1 LKSLRVGLSLLISK
15 RLQLIIQWLFAIIG
29 LVSEYFNHGSDVACK
44 LLNGKMIEKV
54 SAKGKIAK
62 YKIWHFAMHITRKL
76 PSPKL
81 P

>member
-1 LKSLRVGLSLLISK
+1 VGVGGVSPEKQKICIKAAANVLRKIYATF
-15 RLQLIIQWLFAIIG
+15 R
-29 LVSEYFNHGSDVACK
+29 
-44 LLNGKMIEKV
+44 LNGKMIEKV